1 MDNSLKNALII
12 MGTAVAVLWVFRN
25 KKKVKVGGASA
36 GADSDKLAP
45 PATADDSEKKTIDN
59 AHIALEAMRKA
70 IDAGESSDA
79 LNKLNRIL
87 ATEYGVK
94 VYPQKDGTL
103 MVCDRKGASILKG

>member
-12 MGTAVAVLWVFRN
+12 LGTAVAVLWVFRN
-25 KKKVKVGGASA
+25 KKKVKVEVAVGAE
-36 GADSDKLAP
+36 SDKLAP
-45 PATADDSEKKTIDN
+45 PATADESDKKQIDN
-59 AHIALEAMRKA
+59 AHIALDAMRKA
-70 IDAGESSDA
+70 IDAGESSDG

-87 ATEYGVK
+87 ATEDGVK

>member
-1 MDNSLKNALII
+1 MDSSLKNALII
-12 MGTAVAVLWVFRN
+12 LGTAVAVLWVFRN
-25 KKKVKVGGASA
+25 KKKVKVGGAS
-36 GADSDKLAP
+36 GAESDKLAP
-45 PATADDSEKKTIDN
+45 PATADESAKKQIDN
-59 AHIALEAMRKA
+59 AHIALDAMRKA
-70 IDAGESSDA
+70 IDAGESSDG